1 MRPTV
6 CRGEVKKKTLVKR
19 PAGAWEFEDFT
30 TREKRSFLAEYGPMV
45 VGGFLLVIAFAFA
58 GHYMGQNAVAHNAD
72 PGEMIESLG
81 GPSSNILAK
90 GSLVPESTSLEVIN
104 KTSLTS
110 QFTYEEQSVAD
121 GKGDRPVVVQA
132 SIVPKQ
138 GVQIVPASVNMSE
151 DDTQTPSVI
160 NKGPSPQ
167 KVVQGIRLKRT
178 ILGAITAKP
187 VDKDAQKAIAMRRFQ
202 LAEENCLARAVYFEA
217 RSESELGQ
225 LAVAKVIL
233 NRVKDPE
240 YPKSICGVVYQGSG
254 KRNSCQFSFACD
266 GLPDDV
272 RSAAAWSNAK
282 RIAQMAMSGDAKVAA
297 VGSATNY
304 HADYVNPAW
313 AKSMRRL
320 IKIGHHV
327 FYDEG

>member
-1 MRPTV
+1 M
-6 CRGEVKKKTLVKR
+6 KKKARKTR

-45 VGGFLLVIAFAFA
+45 VGGVMLVLAFAFA

-72 PGEMIESLG
+72 PGDTIESLSP
-81 GPSSNILAK
+81 PSSNILAK
-90 GSLVPESTSLEVIN
+90 GSLVPESATLEVVN
-104 KTSLTS
+104 KTSFTS
-110 QFTYEEQSVAD
+110 QIAYQEQTVVVD

-132 SIVPKQ
+132 SIIEKQ
-138 GVQIVPASVNMSE
+138 QVQVVPASVNLSE
-151 DDTQTPSVI
+151 DDTQTQGVI
-160 NKGPSPQ
+160 IKGPSPQ
-167 KVVQGIRLKRT
+167 KVVQGVKLKRT
-178 ILGAITAKP
+178 VTASRKP
-187 VDKDAQKAIAMRRFQ
+187 VDKATQKAIAQRRMQ
-202 LAEENCLARAVYFEA
+202 MAEENCLARAVYFEA

-254 KRNSCQFSFACD
+254 RRNSCQFSFACD

-272 RSAAAWSNAK
+272 RSASSWSNAK
-282 RIAQMAMSGDAKVAA
+282 RIAQMAISGDAKVAA

-304 HADYVNPAW
+304 HADYVRPAW
-313 AKSMRRL
+313 AKNMKRL
-320 IKIGHHV
+320 IKIGRHV
-327 FYDEG
+327 FYEEG

>member
-6 CRGEVKKKTLVKR
+6 CRGEVKKNTRKKR
-19 PAGAWEFEDFT
+19 PAGAWELEDFT
-30 TREKRSFLAEYGPMV
+30 TRGKRSFLAEYGPMV
-45 VGGFLLVIAFAFA
+45 LGGVMLVLAFAFA

-72 PGEMIESLG
+72 PGDMIENLD

-90 GSLVPESTSLEVIN
+90 GSLVPESTSLDLIN
-104 KTSLTS
+104 KTSFTS
-110 QFTYEEQSVAD
+110 QVAYEEQTVVID
-121 GKGDRPVVVQA
+121 GKGDRPVAVQA
-132 SIVPKQ
+132 SIVEKQ
-138 GVQIVPASVNMSE
+138 QVQIVPASVNMSE
-151 DDTQTPSVI
+151 DDTQTQGVI
-160 NKGPSPQ
+160 IKGPSPQ
-167 KVVQGIRLKRT
+167 KVVQGIRLKRSV
-178 ILGAITAKP
+178 TASRQQ
-187 VDKDAQKAIAMRRFQ
+187 VDPAAQKAITMRRIQ
-202 LAEENCLARAVYFEA
+202 MAEENCLARAVYFEA

-254 KRNSCQFSFACD
+254 RRNSCQFSFACD

-272 RSAAAWSNAK
+272 RSAAAWANSK
-282 RIAQMAMSGDAKVAA
+282 RIAKMAMSGDASVAA
-297 VGSATNY
+297 IGSATNY
-304 HADYVNPAW
+304 HADYVTPAW

-327 FYDEG
+327 FYEEG